1 MRVDQL
7 TRNQENI
14 FFFYESCWLI
24 LITSMGELSYDVIS
38 SSDLVN
44 MWILF
49 FNYEP
54 LFYAWNSF

>member
-1 MRVDQL
+1 
-7 TRNQENI
+7 
-14 FFFYESCWLI
+14 
-24 LITSMGELSYDVIS
+24 MGELSYDVIS

-54 LFYAWNSF
+54 LFHAWNSF